1 MKEKRAMPLGKT
13 SRLLAFVTRSLIAL
27 AAIASLGARPAAA
40 NDLSDYPCTAE
51 DVEIV
56 GNGIVVNEP
65 CVCTPTGRF
74 GATVQFTVRNNTST
88 SRYCISLHLVPD
100 GVVITSPL
108 DVVLRDV
115 NGVSTAPGKSGG
127 AKYKDTVMFGTIADY
142 PCNSGIVCFGQA
154 GVVRGKCSP
163 GQCTTVSWNTSPG
176 NADCTAADQ
185 SPPGGQCR
193 HQQVCVVGFG
203 ATLACTANC
212 SVVCGSSSTLRGCVV
227 GPADRGPYTL
237 TVAGDDG
244 SSQTQ
249 SSFGD
254 PSGTTCVNFTV
265 NPTKSPT
272 TTYTLTVT
280 DKNGCTRT
288 ATTTVSVSATT
299 VNLTA
304 PTDPGC
310 NGIYVYTASV
320 TGRTGCTFTWTIDG
334 QSPATFAAGGAAD
347 DARVARVSG
356 TGSNTLAIRALDG
369 ACHTVE
375 VTASCANGSQTP
387 CAGRGSATVK
397 QCVGNTAS
405 CTK

>member
-1 MKEKRAMPLGKT
+1 VRELHRE
-13 SRLLAFVTRSLIAL
+13 
-27 AAIASLGARPAAA
+27 
-40 NDLSDYPCTAE
+40 SDQ
-51 DVEIV
+51 
-56 GNGIVVNEP
+56 EP
-65 CVCTPTGRF
+65 DHH
-74 GATVQFTVRNNTST
+74 
-88 SRYCISLHLVPD
+88 LH
-100 GVVITSPL
+100 
-108 DVVLRDV
+108 
-115 NGVSTAPGKSGG
+115 
-127 AKYKDTVMFGTIADY
+127 
-142 PCNSGIVCFGQA
+142 
-154 GVVRGKCSP
+154 
-163 GQCTTVSWNTSPG
+163 
-176 NADCTAADQ
+176 
-185 SPPGGQCR
+185 
-193 HQQVCVVGFG
+193 
-203 ATLACTANC
+203 
-212 SVVCGSSSTLRGCVV
+212 
-227 GPADRGPYTL
+227 
-237 TVAGDDG
+237 
-244 SSQTQ
+244 
-249 SSFGD
+249 
-254 PSGTTCVNFTV
+254 
-265 NPTKSPT
+265 
-272 TTYTLTVT
+272 LTVT

-387 CAGRGSATVK
+387 CTGKGSATVK